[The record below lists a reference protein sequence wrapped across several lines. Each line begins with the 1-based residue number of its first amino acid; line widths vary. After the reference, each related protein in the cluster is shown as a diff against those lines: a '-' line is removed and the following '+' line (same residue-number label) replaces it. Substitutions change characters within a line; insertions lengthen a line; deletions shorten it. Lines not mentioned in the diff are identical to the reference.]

1 MRPNHY
7 VLWLKFGGLPCARK
21 PFFTETTI
29 KNDANDLAVT
39 VRFKP
44 PLADRVKRIAGEE
57 GSPFTAVIRHAVA
70 EYVARRS
77 AGEQRASA

>member
-1 MRPNHY
+1 M
-7 VLWLKFGGLPCARK
+7 K
-21 PFFTETTI
+21 
-29 KNDANDLAVT
+29 NDLAVT

-70 EYVARRS
+70 ETWPGA
-77 AGEQRASA
+77 QRASSG

>member
-1 MRPNHY
+1 M
-7 VLWLKFGGLPCARK
+7 K
-21 PFFTETTI
+21 
-29 KNDANDLAVT
+29 NDLAVT

-77 AGEQRASA
+77 TGEQPGCLGDAGGDGGGIGTA

>member
-1 MRPNHY
+1 M
-7 VLWLKFGGLPCARK
+7 K
-21 PFFTETTI
+21 
-29 KNDANDLAVT
+29 NDLAVT

-57 GSPFTAVIRHAVA
+57 GSPFTAVSRHAVA

-77 AGEQRASA
+77 AGEQRVTA